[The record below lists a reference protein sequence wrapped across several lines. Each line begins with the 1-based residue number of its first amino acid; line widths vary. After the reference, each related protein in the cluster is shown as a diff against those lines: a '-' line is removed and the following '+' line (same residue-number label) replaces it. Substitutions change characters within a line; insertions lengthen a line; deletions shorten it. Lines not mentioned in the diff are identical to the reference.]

1 MNYNY
6 FIYFN
11 ILLLVGYLTVTFKD
25 ALKGKQQQKKYN
37 KNDDKNADKKGFY
50 KFAFAIFVI
59 PILGLLTDIF
69 LLKKFNMKLFMG
81 SQLISYAWFFFI
93 GFWWLLMSLAGGN
106 F

>member
-1 MNYNY
+1 M
-6 FIYFN
+6 
-11 ILLLVGYLTVTFKD
+11 GYLTVTFKD

-81 SQLISYAWFFFI
+81 SQLISYAWFLLFGGGWMIMSII
-93 GFWWLLMSLAGGN
+93 GGV
-106 F
+106 

>member
-1 MNYNY
+1 M
-6 FIYFN
+6 
-11 ILLLVGYLTVTFKD
+11 GYLTVTFKGY
-25 ALKGKQQQKKYN
+25 LKGKQQQKKYN
-37 KNDDKNADKKGFY
+37 KHVDNKELLLFGIPVL
-50 KFAFAIFVI
+50 AILI
-59 PILGLLTDIF
+59 DIF